1 MARGVPKHEAPRQ
14 AIPKQDRHAAAAAE
28 DRALFRE
35 AIGPVRPLHAAAPP
49 ARAPRPEPRPRQG
62 EADEAQALATARTR
76 PFAVA
81 DPLAFEAAAH
91 RRADVPERVLKRLRR
106 GQYAVEDEI
115 DLHHLSAVHARA
127 SLRRFLS
134 EARRE
139 RAVCVRIVHGKGL
152 RSSAGG
158 PVLKPLVERTLAQ
171 RAEVLAYASA
181 PAAQGGTGAVLALL
195 APRR

>member
-1 MARGVPKHEAPRQ
+1 MARGVPKRAVSE
-14 AIPKQDRHAAAAAE
+14 QDPHSAAAAE
-28 DRALFRE
+28 DRDLFRQ
-35 AIGPVRPLHAAAPP
+35 AIGPVRPLRAAAAP

-62 EADEAQALATARTR
+62 EADEARALAIARAS

-81 DPLAFEAAAH
+81 DPLAFDAAAH

-127 SLRRFLS
+127 SLRRFLT

-152 RSSAGG
+152 RSRPGG

-171 RAEVLAYASA
+171 RLEVLAYASA